1 MRRSKYIPARGG
13 AARIHSGASSF
24 IARNLANCGGLFH
37 SLWRREIPRIVFA
50 LLVLLG
56 AHVARAQQAEK
67 DPPPGVGNL
76 GRAEVKGD
84 TLTLHA
90 GADAIVVQV
99 VETNILRVHYQPQGQ
114 TSPPTPVLDPN
125 RVWSNDTPAKID
137 TDSDPLTISTDKMVV
152 KISKSPVRFAIYDAE
167 NHLLMQEPA
176 QGGLYSSGLRFACKA
191 TDPFF
196 GIDGTAMP
204 GKNMDARQDIRIGV
218 RRSGGLVSAGRQGDA
233 GAPLVYTP
241 TYGLLVDSDGGDFD
255 IAAGMLQFSGG
266 SRKDV
271 EYFAIVGDP
280 KAMMH
285 AVADISGH
293 PPMMPKWTLGFMNSQ
308 YGSTQAEVTQIIDTY
323 RAKQIPIDGFI
334 LDFDWK
340 AWGEDDYGEWR
351 WNSTSGPGN
360 VHPDKYPDG
369 ASGKFAEEMSAK
381 GIKLAGIFK
390 PRIVMRTADGKPT
403 EAAQYGSDHKLFF
416 DWEEPYLDYFSMRPA
431 LDVDFSKPAAR
442 AWFWEHMIPAYR
454 AGLQYF
460 WNDEADSNGNAQF
473 PNFQHADMERAMYEG
488 ARSIG
493 DQRVWS
499 INRNFYLGAQRYA
512 YGEWSGDIWTG
523 FPSMNWQEARML
535 STIGLGEPHWSMDTG
550 GFDGRPNSEN
560 YARWVE
566 FAALV
571 PIMRV
576 HGSLDE
582 KRQPWVFGE
591 QAEADA
597 KAAIEL
603 RYRLIPYMYSYE
615 RQAHETGVGVVR
627 PLFWDFPN
635 DGVRLAD
642 ITDEWMFG
650 DSLLAA
656 PVRGEGQARRTIY
669 LPAGHWFD
677 YFRGQQYEGG
687 KSIVYSVN
695 PETWADIPLFIRA
708 GAILPTQDVQQYVG
722 EHPVTSVVVDVFPT
736 AAETSF
742 DYYDDDGISYA
753 YEKGAFFEQRLSTSD
768 NGTTVRFDV
777 ATPTGTYKPP
787 LREYEV
793 KLHGI
798 SARTVTIDGAASTHY
813 DDLAHLES
821 ASAEGWTTA
830 TDRYGPVSIVKI
842 TAAAAKRIS
851 ASR

>member
-1 MRRSKYIPARGG
+1 MKFSENIPVEGHT
-13 AARIHSGASSF
+13 ARIRAGIASFAASS
-24 IARNLANCGGLFH
+24 ATGSGTSRRVRR
-37 SLWRREIPRIVFA
+37 WRQISRVACA
-50 LLVLLG
+50 LLILLF
-56 AHVARAQQAEK
+56 ADVACAQQAEK
-67 DPPPGVGNL
+67 DPPPGAGNL
-76 GRAEVKGD
+76 DRAEVNGD

-90 GADAIVVQV
+90 GGDTIVVQV
-99 VETNILRVHYQPQGQ
+99 VEPNILRVHYQPQGQ

-137 TDSDPLTISTDKMVV
+137 ADSDPLTISTDRMVV
-152 KISKSPVRFAIYDAE
+152 KISKSPLRIAVYDGA

-176 QGGLYSSGLRFACKA
+176 QGGVYPGGLRFAFKP

-218 RRSGGLVSAGRQGDA
+218 RRSGGVVSAGRQGDA
-233 GAPLVYTP
+233 GAPLAYTP

-280 KAMMH
+280 KTIMRG
-285 AVADISGH
+285 VADISGH

-351 WNSTSGPGN
+351 WNSTGGPGN

-369 ASGKFAEEMSAK
+369 ASGKFAEEMRAK

-390 PRIVMRTADGKPT
+390 PRIVMRTADGKAT

-473 PNFQHADMERAMYEG
+473 PNFQHADMQRAMYDG

-535 STIGLGEPHWSMDTG
+535 STIGLGEPHWGMDTG
-550 GFDGRPNSEN
+550 GFDGHPNPEN
-560 YARWVE
+560 YARWLE

-597 KAAIEL
+597 KAAIDL
-603 RYRLIPYMYSYE
+603 RYRLIPYMYAYE
-615 RQAHETGVGVVR
+615 HQAHETGIGIVR

-635 DGVRLAD
+635 DGAKLAE

-650 DSLLAA
+650 DGLLAA
-656 PVRGEGQARRTIY
+656 PVLGEGQARRTIY
-669 LPAGHWFD
+669 LPTGQWFD

-695 PETWADIPLFIRA
+695 PETWSDIPLFIRA
-708 GAILPTQDVQQYVG
+708 GAILPTQDIQQYVG
-722 EHPVTSVVVDVFPT
+722 EHPVTRVFVDVFP
-736 AAETSF
+736 AATETSF
-742 DYYDDDGISYA
+742 NYYDDDGITYA
-753 YEKGAFFEQRLSTSD
+753 YEKGALFEQRFSTSD
-768 NGTTVRFDV
+768 NGTTVRFD
-777 ATPTGTYKPP
+777 AAANRGNYKPP

-793 KLHGI
+793 RLHGAA
-798 SARTVTIDGAASTHY
+798 ARTVTIDGAPGTHY
-813 DDLAHLES
+813 DDLAHLEN
-821 ASAEGWTTA
+821 AAGEGWTTA
-830 TDRYGPVSIVKI
+830 TDRYGPETIVKI
-842 TAAAAKRIS
+842 TAAAAKQIS

>member
-1 MRRSKYIPARGG
+1 MRHSEYIPAAGSST
-13 AARIHSGASSF
+13 RIRSGAILPAVSNV
-24 IARNLANCGGLFH
+24 AGCGNLH
-37 SLWRREIPRIVFA
+37 SVLWWRRISRVACA
-50 LLVLLG
+50 LLILLC

-67 DPPPGVGNL
+67 DPPPGPANL
-76 GRAEVKGD
+76 DRAEVDGD

-90 GADAIVVQV
+90 GADSIVVQV
-99 VETNILRVHYQPQGQ
+99 VEPNILRVHYQPQGQ
-114 TSPPTPVLDPN
+114 TSPATPVLDPN
-125 RVWSNDTPAKID
+125 RVWNNDTLAKID
-137 TDSDPLTISTDKMVV
+137 ADSDPLTISTEKMVV
-152 KISKSPVRFAIYDAE
+152 KISKVPLRFAIYDAE

-176 QGGLYSSGLRFACKA
+176 QGGVYPGGLRFACKA

-196 GIDGTAMP
+196 GIDGTSLP
-204 GKNMDARQDIRIGV
+204 GKNMDASQDIRIGV
-218 RRSGGLVSAGRQGDA
+218 RRSGGTVSAGRQGDA
-233 GAPLVYTP
+233 GAPLVYAP
-241 TYGLLVDSDGGDFD
+241 TYGLLVDSDGGNFN
-255 IAAGMLQFSGG
+255 IAAGMLQFYGG

-271 EYFAIVGDP
+271 EYFAIVGEP
-280 KAMMH
+280 KTTMR

-369 ASGKFAEEMSAK
+369 ASGKFAEEMRAK

-403 EAAQYGSDHKLFF
+403 EAAQYGSEHKLFF

-473 PNFQHADMERAMYEG
+473 PNFQHADMQRAMYDG

-535 STIGLGEPHWSMDTG
+535 STIGLGEPHWGMDTG
-550 GFDGRPNSEN
+550 GFDGHPNPEN
-560 YARWVE
+560 YARWLE

-615 RQAHETGVGVVR
+615 REAHETGIGIVR
-627 PLFWDFPN
+627 PLYWDFPG
-635 DGVRLAD
+635 DGVRAAD

-650 DSLLAA
+650 DGLLAA
-656 PVRGEGQARRTIY
+656 PVLGEGQARRTIY
-669 LPAGHWFD
+669 LPPGQWFD

-722 EHPVTSVVVDVFPT
+722 EHPVTRVFVEVFPA

-742 DYYDDDGISYA
+742 NYYDDDGITYA

-768 NGTTVRFDV
+768 NGTTVRFDT
-777 ATPTGTYKPP
+777 AAPTGTYKPP

-798 SARTVTIDGAASTHY
+798 SARTVTIDGAAGTHY

-821 ASAEGWTTA
+821 GSAEGWTTA
-830 TDRYGPVSIVKI
+830 TDRYGAVTIVKA
-842 TAAAAKRIS
+842 TAATAKQIS
-851 ASR
+851 AAR

>member
-1 MRRSKYIPARGG
+1 M
-13 AARIHSGASSF
+13 
-24 IARNLANCGGLFH
+24 N
-37 SLWRREIPRIVFA
+37 
-50 LLVLLG
+50 
-56 AHVARAQQAEK
+56 
-67 DPPPGVGNL
+67 
-76 GRAEVKGD
+76 GD

-90 GADAIVVQV
+90 GGDTIVVQV
-99 VETNILRVHYQPQGQ
+99 VEPNILRVHYQPQGQ

-137 TDSDPLTISTDKMVV
+137 ADSDPLTISTDRMVV
-152 KISKSPVRFAIYDAE
+152 KISKSPLRIAVYDGA

-176 QGGLYSSGLRFACKA
+176 QGGVYPGGLRFAFKP

-218 RRSGGLVSAGRQGDA
+218 RRSGGVVSAGRQGDA
-233 GAPLVYTP
+233 GAPLAYTP

-280 KAMMH
+280 KTIMRG
-285 AVADISGH
+285 VADISGH

-351 WNSTSGPGN
+351 WNSTGGLGN

-369 ASGKFAEEMSAK
+369 ASGKFAEEMRAK

-390 PRIVMRTADGKPT
+390 PRIVMRTADGKAT

-473 PNFQHADMERAMYEG
+473 PNFQHADMQRAMYDG

-535 STIGLGEPHWSMDTG
+535 STIGLGEPHWGMDTG
-550 GFDGRPNSEN
+550 GFDGHPNPEN
-560 YARWVE
+560 YARWLE

-597 KAAIEL
+597 KAAIDL
-603 RYRLIPYMYSYE
+603 RYRLIPYMYAYE
-615 RQAHETGVGVVR
+615 HQAHETGIGIVR

-635 DGVRLAD
+635 DGAKLAE

-650 DSLLAA
+650 DGLLAA
-656 PVRGEGQARRTIY
+656 PVLGEGQARRTIY
-669 LPAGHWFD
+669 LPTGQWFD

-695 PETWADIPLFIRA
+695 PETWSDIPLFIRA
-708 GAILPTQDVQQYVG
+708 GAILPTQDIQQYVG
-722 EHPVTSVVVDVFPT
+722 EHPVTRVFVDVFP
-736 AAETSF
+736 AATETSF
-742 DYYDDDGISYA
+742 NYYDDDGITYA
-753 YEKGAFFEQRLSTSD
+753 YEKGALFEQRFSTSD
-768 NGTTVRFDV
+768 NGTTVRFD
-777 ATPTGTYKPP
+777 AAANRGNYKPP

-793 KLHGI
+793 RLHGAA
-798 SARTVTIDGAASTHY
+798 ARTVTIDGAPGTHY
-813 DDLAHLES
+813 DDLAHLEN
-821 ASAEGWTTA
+821 AAGEGWTTA
-830 TDRYGPVSIVKI
+830 TDRYGPETIVKI
-842 TAAAAKRIS
+842 TAAAAKQIS